1 MEKVNHPLLEQ
12 HGVSLM
18 IKRDDLIHP
27 HISGNKWRKLKYNLQ
42 VAQEHGHS
50 TVLTFGGAFS
60 NHIVATAVCSSLA
73 GFNCVGIIRG
83 EEAYATNPTLSLA
96 AEHGMKLHFV
106 SRGDYRLRDQPDFEE
121 LLAQKFGSC
130 FIIPEGGANR
140 LGQKGCEEIVDSQD
154 GAFDYVTVAMGTG
167 TTFLGLLDA
176 AMVTNLK
183 VLGFPVIKNFN
194 ELDDPLSERYDQ
206 GTYQVIKDYHFGGY
220 AKFTKELV
228 TFINEFRHHTG
239 IALDPIYTGK
249 MMYGLF
255 DLIRTGYFPVGSDIL
270 AIHTGG
276 LQGIKGFNQMNGDL
290 IDE

>member
-1 MEKVNHPLLEQ
+1 MEKINHPVLEQ
-12 HGVSLM
+12 HGVNLM

-42 VAQEHGHS
+42 AAQEQDHD

-73 GFNCVGIIRG
+73 GFNSVGVIRG

-106 SRGDYRLRDQPDFEE
+106 SREDYRSKDRSDFLE

-130 FIIPEGGANR
+130 FVIPEGGANE
-140 LGQKGCEEIVDSQD
+140 LGQKGCEEIVGSLDR
-154 GAFDYVTVAMGTG
+154 AFDYMTVAMGTG

-206 GTYQVIKDYHFGGY
+206 GAYQVIKDYHFGGY
-220 AKFTKELV
+220 AKFTSELV

-255 DLIRTGYFPVGSDIL
+255 DLISTGYFPVGSDIL

-276 LQGIKGFNQMNGDL
+276 LQGIKGFNQMSGDL

>member
-1 MEKVNHPLLEQ
+1 MELVNHPLLEQ
-12 HGVSLM
+12 HGVNLM

-42 VAQEHGHS
+42 AAQEQDHD

-73 GFNCVGIIRG
+73 GFNSVGVIRG

-96 AEHGMKLHFV
+96 AEHGMQLHFV
-106 SRGDYRLRDQPDFEE
+106 SREEYRRKDQPDFLEM
-121 LLAQKFGSC
+121 LAQKFGGC
-130 FIIPEGGANR
+130 FVIPEGGGNE
-140 LGQKGCEEIVDSQD
+140 LGQKGCQEIIADLDRS
-154 GAFDYVTVAMGTG
+154 FDYVAVAMGTG

-176 AMVTNLK
+176 SRGTAMK
-183 VLGFPVIKNFN
+183 VLGFPVIKKFN
-194 ELDDPLSERYDQ
+194 ELDNQLSAHSDRES
-206 GTYQVIKDYHFGGY
+206 YQLIKDYHFGGY
-220 AKFTKELV
+220 AKFTNGLV

-239 IALDPIYTGK
+239 VALDPIYTGK

-255 DLIRTGYFPVGSDIL
+255 DLISMGYFPVGSDIL